1 MGMAVYYNVSVGS
14 FHKGN
19 VVADFIRLKL
29 NNFI

>member
-1 MGMAVYYNVSVGS
+1 MAVYYNVAAGS

-29 NNFI
+29 NNFIF